1 MHVEYSSVLNFR
13 GGGFSKE
20 GVGSQHNFLEVRVG
34 GGGQNKATF
43 GARYNFIGKNGW
55 VGRWEL
61 GGAFK
66 L

>member
-34 GGGQNKATF
+34 GGEVRIKRPSGQGIILLVKM
-43 GARYNFIGKNGW
+43 GGW
-55 VGRWEL
+55 E
-61 GGAFK
+61 GGN
-66 L
+66 